1 MIGSKSELEMNL
13 RSVRAA
19 IAAAAERAGR
29 DPIDV
34 TLIGVTKTLPADVAR
49 WAEEAGLDDLG
60 ENYVQELASKR
71 AAAPSVRWHFIG
83 PLQSHTAHRVAAN
96 ADVVHSA
103 VPSHALDRL
112 AARAVR
118 EQRTVPVLL
127 QVDDAGVHAGVPPED
142 AEAALRSIGEIEG
155 IEAVGLMTLP
165 PEPSDPEDSRAHFAR
180 LRTLRDDL
188 RKRVPDLR
196 ELSMGM
202 SLDYEIAVEEG
213 ATMVRV
219 GTALFGSR
227 PSPEPGFDRA
237 R

>member
-1 MIGSKSELEMNL
+1 MIGSNTELEANL
-13 RSVRAA
+13 RSVRTA
-19 IAAAAERAGR
+19 IGAAAERAGR
-29 DPIDV
+29 DPVDV
-34 TLIGVTKTLPADVAR
+34 TLIGVTKTLPASVVT
-49 WAEEAGLDDLG
+49 WAAEAGLGDLG
-60 ENYVQELASKR
+60 ENYVQELAAKR
-71 AAAPSVRWHFIG
+71 ASAPRVRWHFIG

-142 AEAALRSIGEIEG
+142 AEAALRSISEIEG

-165 PEPSDPEDSRAHFAR
+165 PEPSDPEDSRPHFAR

-227 PSPEPGFDRA
+227 PSPEPGFDRE